1 MAEDNAAD
9 GDSASPWDLHE
20 ARLMAENARLRR
32 ICDALIERVEESN
45 MAPTA
50 PYAAFQHSVVL
61 AEQVRERT
69 QALRE
74 ANQQLLDEIEE
85 RRRVESRLRE
95 ATEKAER
102 ANISKTK
109 FVAAVSHD
117 LMQPLNAARLFT
129 SALQDQPDHNTQ
141 FMLSHIDT
149 ALLDLESLITTL
161 ADASKLDAGV
171 VSAEPGVF
179 PLRRLLDV
187 LAEEY
192 RQMAAA
198 KGLRLRY
205 VPSSAVVRS
214 DPQLLSRVMRN
225 LLSNAVRYTDRG
237 SILLGCRRRGE
248 RVEVVVADTG
258 IGIGDDQIGD
268 IFQEF
273 KRGARAVKYHER
285 GLGLGL
291 SIVEKIRMKCRPYLK
306 CFFAV

>member
-1 MAEDNAAD
+1 
-9 GDSASPWDLHE
+9 
-20 ARLMAENARLRR
+20 
-32 ICDALIERVEESN
+32 
-45 MAPTA
+45 
-50 PYAAFQHSVVL
+50 
-61 AEQVRERT
+61 
-69 QALRE
+69 
-74 ANQQLLDEIEE
+74 
-85 RRRVESRLRE
+85 
-95 ATEKAER
+95 
-102 ANISKTK
+102 
-109 FVAAVSHD
+109 
-117 LMQPLNAARLFT
+117 MQPLNAARLFT
-129 SALQDQPDHNTQ
+129 SALQDQPDHNTR

-285 GLGLGL
+285 GLGLGTCP
-291 SIVEKIRMKCRPYLK
+291 SSKKISRILDHPLTVRSRENRGSRFAHCSCRWRSSAPPRP
-306 CFFAV
+306 APWNRPPTPGAPWPRRRVTGGG